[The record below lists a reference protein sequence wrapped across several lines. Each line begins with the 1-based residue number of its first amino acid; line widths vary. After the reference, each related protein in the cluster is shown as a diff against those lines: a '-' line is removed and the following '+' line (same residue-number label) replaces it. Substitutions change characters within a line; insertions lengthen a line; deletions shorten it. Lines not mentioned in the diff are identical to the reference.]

1 MCDCPSTPP
10 PDSSAG
16 NALCPNR
23 PPPRVAHCVVGA
35 ARTFATDQAALSLRH
50 HLVEDFGGRGLTS
63 SAPDVFFH
71 MKLVDDVPKSQK
83 EWAFKQLSVR
93 GGAVCRQA
101 CRFAPRAVTL
111 LNASHSGPAA
121 AGRCLRS
128 GFFAKPENRARAVS
142 QWHGFAA
149 CLDMVEAREAA
160 AGSTYDV
167 VVLARP
173 DLVWYR
179 GVGPH
184 CAHDLTR
191 TTIHRGKP
199 GWNSRLEWLLLMP
212 RAQAAAILRTAHLFE
227 SCTPQQPRCCAISR
241 SEDLLEYAL
250 HSAGPYDELPFGIDI
265 LRHASEVHLT
275 LTPNPNPNSNPNPNP
290 NPSPSPSPNPDQ
302 VADEA
307 SARPMI
313 PAYLAITI
321 TG

>member
-10 PDSSAG
+10 PDLTAG

-35 ARTFATDQAALSLRH
+35 ARTFAADQAALSLRR

-83 EWAFKQLSVR
+83 EWAFKQLDVR
-93 GGAVCRQA
+93 GGAASDVCRQA

-121 AGRCLRS
+121 PGRCLRS

-142 QWHGFAA
+142 QWHGFSA
-149 CLDMVEAREAA
+149 CLGMIEAREAA
-160 AGSTYDV
+160 ASATCATCPKPARRQSAPHTARTQHTPLRVRVRRYDV

-173 DLVWYR
+173 DLVFYR

-184 CAHDLTR
+184 CVHDLAR

-199 GWNSRLEWLLLMP
+199 GETRRRARAPARSRL
-212 RAQAAAILRTAHLFE
+212 
-227 SCTPQQPRCCAISR
+227 QPRVAEAATTCGR
-241 SEDLLEYAL
+241 GLN
-250 HSAGPYDELPFGIDI
+250 PM
-265 LRHASEVHLT
+265 HLGC
-275 LTPNPNPNSNPNPNP
+275 NPMHPGCNPTWPRLQRGRGCNP
-290 NPSPSPSPNPDQ
+290 
-302 VADEA
+302 
-307 SARPMI
+307 
-313 PAYLAITI
+313 T
-321 TG
+321 

>member
-1 MCDCPSTPP
+1 MCDCPSAPP

-101 CRFAPRAVTL
+101 CRFTPRAVTL

-173 DLVWYR
+173 RREQRRHL
-179 GVGPH
+179 G
-184 CAHDLTR
+184 
-191 TTIHRGKP
+191 
-199 GWNSRLEWLLLMP
+199 
-212 RAQAAAILRTAHLFE
+212 RARV
-227 SCTPQQPRCCAISR
+227 R
-241 SEDLLEYAL
+241 
-250 HSAGPYDELPFGIDI
+250 
-265 LRHASEVHLT
+265 
-275 LTPNPNPNSNPNPNP
+275 
-290 NPSPSPSPNPDQ
+290 
-302 VADEA
+302 
-307 SARPMI
+307 
-313 PAYLAITI
+313 
-321 TG
+321 